1 MAWYQVA
8 SRDEIAP
15 GQPKIV
21 DVGGKSIG
29 VFHEGGRYYAILNH
43 CPHFGAPV
51 CRGKVFGAVTSKEPG
66 QQSYDETRPILRCP
80 WHHWEFDMETGRAL
94 TPIKQRLKTYN
105 VAVGESEDDTA
116 SDCDGNGVVS
126 VTKFS
131 VQLQGDAI
139 WIEV

>member
-29 VFHEGGRYYAILNH
+29 VFYEGGRYYAILNH

-51 CRGKVFGAVTSKEPG
+51 CRGKVFGAVTAEEPG

-105 VAVGESEDDTA
+105 VAVGKSEDDTA

>member
-1 MAWYQVA
+1 V
-8 SRDEIAP
+8 
-15 GQPKIV
+15 
-21 DVGGKSIG
+21 
-29 VFHEGGRYYAILNH
+29 
-43 CPHFGAPV
+43 
-51 CRGKVFGAVTSKEPG
+51 
-66 QQSYDETRPILRCP
+66 
-80 WHHWEFDMETGRAL
+80 